1 MWNAKNFYNNN
12 NKEENVVKSKIDQVN
27 IKKTQEVFPEG
38 FTSDIRDIRDE
49 RVQKDILRRNT
60 SLTKK
65 KLKNAKD
72 LNKTLV
78 DFIDRGGDDDI

>member
-1 MWNAKNFYNNN
+1 MWNAQKFYKNDH
-12 NKEENVVKSKIDQVN
+12 KEENVKSKIDQVN
-27 IKKTQEVFPEG
+27 LKKTQEVFPEG

-65 KLKNAKD
+65 KLKEIKD

-78 DFIDRGGDDDI
+78 EFIEREDDI

>member
-1 MWNAKNFYNNN
+1 MWNAQKFYKNDH
-12 NKEENVVKSKIDQVN
+12 KEENVKSKIDQVN
-27 IKKTQEVFPEG
+27 LKKTQEVFPEG

-65 KLKNAKD
+65 ELNRIKGI
-72 LNKTLV
+72 NKTLTETV
-78 DFIDRGGDDDI
+78 ANLSTTK